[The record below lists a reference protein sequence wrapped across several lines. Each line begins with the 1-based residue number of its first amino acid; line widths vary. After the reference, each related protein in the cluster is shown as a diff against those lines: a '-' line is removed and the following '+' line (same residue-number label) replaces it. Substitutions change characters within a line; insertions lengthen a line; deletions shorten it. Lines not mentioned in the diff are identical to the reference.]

1 MPAISRLYSAFRL
14 LFLVA
19 CLIELA
25 QAEDL
30 TLRQAI
36 DLALTHSNTMGIATA
51 DQQRAYEVYREAHST
66 YTPSVTLG
74 SAVGY
79 ADGFPLSLEGAAPT
93 IFSVTAQSYLLNA
106 AQKEFVRAAKAE
118 WSASGERSR
127 DARDQVLLDVIATYY
142 ELNKWERK
150 LPILNAE
157 QKVTRDMQYTARER
171 VKEGVEAPVEETK
184 AKLKVAQSNL
194 RMVQAQGSA
203 DVLRRHLAELTGLP
217 AQSITTVTASLP
229 PLPAVDSGRDAE
241 PATLDSVAPVKS
253 ADLRAQAEQLRARGE
268 HKAFYPTADVAM
280 QYGRINPTLTNYQQF
295 LQRGSFVPNN
305 VTAGIVI
312 RFPFLN
318 VTQRARAEAADAA
331 AIVARRE
338 AVNTK
343 AELGNRIAKLRS
355 MVQQLAAARD
365 VAQVQYELAQAQL
378 ESAKVRMQAETAPLR
393 ELQEVSLQAV
403 ESSGGL
409 MDSELDLERVQLQ
422 LLQATAQLES
432 WSAAAK

>member
-1 MPAISRLYSAFRL
+1 MATTLRLRSAVRL
-14 LFLVA
+14 PFLII
-19 CLIELA
+19 CLIQLA
-25 QAEDL
+25 QSEDL

-51 DQQRAYEVYREAHST
+51 DQQRAYEVYREAHGA

-79 ADGFPLSLEGAAPT
+79 AYGFPLSLEGAAPT
-93 IFSVTAQSYLLNA
+93 VFSVTAQSYLLNA
-106 AQKEFVRAAKAE
+106 SQKEFVRAAKAE

-127 DARDQVLLDVIATYY
+127 DARDKVLLDIIATYY
-142 ELNKWERK
+142 ELNKWERR

-171 VKEGVEAPVEETK
+171 VKEGVEASVEETK

-203 DVLRRHLAELTGLP
+203 DVLRHHLAELTGLP
-217 AQSITTVTASLP
+217 AQSIATVTASLP

-241 PATLDSVAPVKS
+241 PGTLDSLAPVKS

-312 RFPFLN
+312 RFSFLN
-318 VTQRARAEAADAA
+318 ATQRARAEAADAA
-331 AIVARRE
+331 AIVARKE

-343 AELGNRIAKLRS
+343 AELANRIAKLRS
-355 MVQQLAAARD
+355 MVRQLAAARD

-378 ESAKVRMQAETAPLR
+378 ESAQVRMQAQAAPLR
-393 ELQEVSLQAV
+393 ELQDASLQAV

-409 MDSELDLERVQLQ
+409 MDSELDLEGAELQ
-422 LLQATAQLES
+422 LLLVTGELES
-432 WSAAAK
+432 WSEVAK